1 MRGVVEPSA
10 VSGKAARIIRLAALA
25 LAAGAGA
32 EAATLPPHPP
42 LRILIVS
49 DEVNPH
55 GLPDAD
61 LTQPGD
67 ISAALLA
74 PGSGLEID
82 ASPDAVR
89 EIATNDLGTATAL
102 LSVPID
108 SAAAYD
114 VVIYFAHRIPAG
126 PGGVQTQEDFVAAVE
141 AFLVAG
147 GGLISFHHGS
157 YVTAGKE
164 SMQGIIGATASGN
177 VPWNTVDGQNVI
189 NVAPSTFVT
198 TNGVEYPS
206 TVAYA
211 DPAHGI
217 PADTYGFFNNT
228 PDERYVTFDVNPAA
242 GTFTVLFASDYAQNG
257 TTHILGFE
265 HRRQE
270 WAGVVIGYQPGEYQP
285 NALDDLDGNNF
296 QILANAIVHA
306 AYVQP
311 GAVPALPP
319 TGVALL
325 AAILLMCASPALA
338 RRRSLARPATAS
350 PGPAWPVGSPPTH
363 PRCARS

>member
-1 MRGVVEPSA
+1 MRGAERGA
-10 VSGKAARIIRLAALA
+10 VFLKAARIARLVALS
-25 LAAGAGA
+25 LAAGAGVQ
-32 EAATLPPHPP
+32 AAVLPPHPP

-67 ISAALLA
+67 ISATLLA

-89 EIATNDLGTATAL
+89 EIATDELDTATAL

-114 VVIYFAHRIPAG
+114 VLIYFAHRIPAG
-126 PGGVQTQEDFVAAVE
+126 PGGAQAQEDFVAAVE
-141 AFLVAG
+141 ASLAAG

-157 YVTAGKE
+157 YVTAGKA
-164 SMQGIIGATASGN
+164 SMQEIIGATASGN

-189 NVAPSTFVT
+189 NVAPSAFVT

-206 TVAYA
+206 SVAYA
-211 DPAHGI
+211 DPAHGV

-228 PDERYVTFDVNPAA
+228 PDERYVTFDVNPTA
-242 GTFTVLFASDYAQNG
+242 GTFTVLFASNYAQNG

-265 HRRQE
+265 HRRPA

-296 QILANAIVHA
+296 QILANAIVDA

-311 GAVPALPP
+311 AVPALPP
-319 TGVALL
+319 AGVALL
-325 AAILLMCASPALA
+325 AAILLLCAGPVFA
-338 RRRSLARPATAS
+338 RRRRSTPRARL
-350 PGPAWPVGSPPTH
+350 
-363 PRCARS
+363 